1 MAVRQDYTMPF
12 DIDVASGEGA
22 EAPYPVHVEQM
33 IRQVLLTSPGERI
46 DMPEF
51 GCGLRSLVF
60 ASRTDG
66 LSATTQILVKQSLDR
81 WLCNQIK
88 LEKVTVLD
96 AADQSDPAEIV
107 IEIVYSL
114 IEDRSQRRTQVRVLA

>member
-1 MAVRQDYTMPF
+1 MATRQDYALPF

-22 EAPYPVHVEQM
+22 LAPYPTHVEQM

-46 DMPEF
+46 DLPEF
-51 GCGLRSLVF
+51 GCGLRALVF
-60 ASRTDG
+60 AGRTDG
-66 LSATTQILVKQSLDR
+66 FRATTQILVKQSLNR
-81 WLCNQIK
+81 WLGDQIK

-96 AADQSDPAEIV
+96 ASEQADPAEVV

-114 IEDRSQRRTQVRVLA
+114 IEDRSRRRTQVRVLA